1 MKKKPP
7 EHENLERWMVSYA
20 DFMTL
25 LFALFVVLYAFAMA
39 KQSDAKSIAESI
51 AQAFNEAS
59 VVNSPGGALLVPGSL
74 ATQLAEEVQ
83 EAVKQQLDASQGDTG
98 KQIIENGGVMMNF
111 QTTSTVSQEERDDT
125 TSGSDDERDGQNNAD
140 SATSAGD
147 LVISENETSRNEN
160 PKSNEPDGGSQTGEG
175 GLQAGG
181 SADAFERGGKD
192 QVDAD
197 TIGEGK
203 VGTHFDAVRRSISE
217 TVSESGMENFIDIN
231 EDPHWLSINI
241 NSGLLFAE
249 DSASVLAASRPVI
262 QKIAVVLSGINNYV
276 RIRGYTDDSF
286 IPNGIFRNSW
296 DLSANR
302 AVSVLNELE
311 KSGINP
317 ERMAIEKLFLHQA
330 KIDTVKVQD
339 AMVIQ
344 QAESRINYFIANLGS
359 REKVEEYFRKPL
371 PELKEQMI
379 EVIRNQYTVQ
389 EVQRN
394 LTKDVK
400 ATPSDVRKYYATLPP
415 DSIPYIPQQV
425 EVKLLSLNPVIP
437 QQEID
442 DVKARLRDF
451 TNKINSGE
459 NEFSTLAILYSEDGS
474 SMYGGEIGFK
484 SRSELVPEFAS
495 VAFNLNDTKKVSK
508 IVETEFGYHI
518 IQLIEK
524 RGDRIN
530 CRHILL
536 KPKVAQKDLDEAKTR
551 LDSIRKD
558 MLDGKF
564 TFEEATQWISQDK
577 DTKNNK
583 GIMVNRRTSST
594 KFEMADLPQEIAKVV
609 DKMEVGDISEPFIM
623 IDQSRNKEIVA
634 IVKLSRRIEGHK
646 ANLSDDYQI
655 LKNMYEN
662 NRKAKIIDDWVVK
675 KQKETYVR
683 IDDDWRN
690 CEFKY
695 SGWIKK

>member
-1 MKKKPP
+1 MKIK
-7 EHENLERWMVSYA
+7 
-20 DFMTL
+20 
-25 LFALFVVLYAFAMA
+25 FA
-39 KQSDAKSIAESI
+39 II
-51 AQAFNEAS
+51 
-59 VVNSPGGALLVPGSL
+59 ALLLGVAVQAS
-74 ATQLAEEVQ
+74 AQNNIAEEVAWVVGDEPIYKSDIEEQ
-83 EAVKQQLDASQGDTG
+83 YMQLQY
-98 KQIIENGGVMMNF
+98 
-111 QTTSTVSQEERDDT
+111 ERQPI
-125 TSGSDDERDGQNNAD
+125 DGNPYC
-140 SATSAGD
+140 
-147 LVISENETSRNEN
+147 VI
-160 PKSNEPDGGSQTGEG
+160 
-175 GLQAGG
+175 
-181 SADAFERGGKD
+181 
-192 QVDAD
+192 
-197 TIGEGK
+197 
-203 VGTHFDAVRRSISE
+203 
-217 TVSESGMENFIDIN
+217 
-231 EDPHWLSINI
+231 
-241 NSGLLFAE
+241 
-249 DSASVLAASRPVI
+249 
-262 QKIAVVLSGINNYV
+262 
-276 RIRGYTDDSF
+276 
-286 IPNGIFRNSW
+286 
-296 DLSANR
+296 
-302 AVSVLNELE
+302 
-311 KSGINP
+311 P

-530 CRHILL
+530 CRHILV